1 MDLGESRSP
10 TQIFQRNLLPR
21 FPSIVG
27 VCVCSRSGAD
37 GDDAD
42 GDGDG
47 DGDGGG
53 GGDGDGDGDGDRKH
67 LVGYI
72 NVNVKASTDLK
83 PSIGQNFHKL
93 RVQWAQIF
101 LWKRYSCR
109 NAALSSTALKQAL
122 KQALK

>member
-10 TQIFQRNLLPR
+10 TQIFPAESATR

-37 GDDAD
+37 GDN
-42 GDGDG
+42 GDG

-53 GGDGDGDGDGDRKH
+53 GGDGDGDGDRKH
-67 LVGYI
+67 LVGYV
-72 NVNVKASTDLK
+72 NVNVKSSTDLK
-83 PSIGQNFHKL
+83 PSIGQSFHKL
-93 RVQWAQIF
+93 RVQWAQRF

-109 NAALSSTALKQAL
+109 NAALSSAALKQAL